1 MFESCHGILR
11 SISQVV
17 HGLFNYIWVT
27 LLSKAL
33 LVSLLNL
40 LEDHEPTVALYLG
53 IESII
58 FALPN
63 NVGVVAVLRDVFK
76 GTISLIWSKDW
87 GNGAIL

>member
-33 LVSLLNL
+33 LFSLFNL
-40 LEDHEPTVALYLG
+40 WEDHEPTVALYLG

-63 NVGVVAVLRDVFK
+63 YVGVVAVLRDVFK
-76 GTISLIWSKDW
+76 GTISLIWSKD
-87 GNGAIL
+87 

>member
-76 GTISLIWSKDW
+76 GTISLIWSKD
-87 GNGAIL
+87 

>member
-11 SISQVV
+11 SISQLV

-27 LLSKAL
+27 FLSKAL
-33 LVSLLNL
+33 LLVSLFNL
-40 LEDHEPTVALYLG
+40 WEYHEPTVALYLG

-63 NVGVVAVLRDVFK
+63 YVGVVAVLRDVFK
-76 GTISLIWSKDW
+76 GTISLIWSKD
-87 GNGAIL
+87 

>member
-11 SISQVV
+11 SIFQVV

-27 LLSKAL
+27 FRSKAL
-33 LVSLLNL
+33 LVSLFNHW
-40 LEDHEPTVALYLG
+40 EYHEPTVALYFG

-63 NVGVVAVLRDVFK
+63 YVGVVAVLRDVFK
-76 GTISLIWSKDW
+76 GTISLIWSKD
-87 GNGAIL
+87 